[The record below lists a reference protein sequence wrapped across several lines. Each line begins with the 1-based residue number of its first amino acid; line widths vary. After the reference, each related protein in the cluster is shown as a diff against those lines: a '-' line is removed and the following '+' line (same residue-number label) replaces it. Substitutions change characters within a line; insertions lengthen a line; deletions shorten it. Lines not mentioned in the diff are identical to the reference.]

1 MNKQDKKEVLN
12 AAKATLTIIGLA
24 IAGIALGALIA
35 KYL

>member
-1 MNKQDKKEVLN
+1 MDKEDKKEVLQ
-12 AAKATLTIIGLA
+12 AAKATFTIIGLA